1 MFLTKIC
8 FSSWTGE
15 NRISA
20 AKISLWI
27 NIFSKF
33 ADPLGYSIHPFVMI
47 PKAVNESIN
56 FGLTEIVL
64 LDVSYQNRL
73 VGTLKILEGMVK
85 LCLGFV

>member
-1 MFLTKIC
+1 
-8 FSSWTGE
+8 
-15 NRISA
+15 
-20 AKISLWI
+20 
-27 NIFSKF
+27 
-33 ADPLGYSIHPFVMI
+33 MI

-56 FGLTEIVL
+56 FGLIEIVL

>member
-1 MFLTKIC
+1 
-8 FSSWTGE
+8 
-15 NRISA
+15 
-20 AKISLWI
+20 
-27 NIFSKF
+27 
-33 ADPLGYSIHPFVMI
+33 MI

>member
-1 MFLTKIC
+1 
-8 FSSWTGE
+8 
-15 NRISA
+15 
-20 AKISLWI
+20 
-27 NIFSKF
+27 
-33 ADPLGYSIHPFVMI
+33 MI
-47 PKAVNESIN
+47 PKTVNESIN